1 MVLECLIFFEVTPLY
16 FLMYVR
22 HADKV
27 AFKWV
32 GTGVFNA
39 RSVWG
44 FFWFW
49 QQQPQSSCG
58 QRMPASL
65 TLWMS
70 CTRDPLAICVLM
82 DCHGQTLVLSVV
94 DDSLKVNSCRE
105 EQAPPRHPM
114 AESGLNPGRAVFP
127 RLV

>member
-1 MVLECLIFFEVTPLY
+1 MQEAKWLKQLILHRMHWPLALELSTCCRQKQHGFGVSDFFEVTPLY

-44 FFWFW
+44 FSGSG
-49 QQQPQSSCG
+49 SSS
-58 QRMPASL
+58 PS
-65 TLWMS
+65 
-70 CTRDPLAICVLM
+70 P
-82 DCHGQTLVLSVV
+82 VV
-94 DDSLKVNSCRE
+94 DSECQRRS
-105 EQAPPRHPM
+105 P
-114 AESGLNPGRAVFP
+114 SGC
-127 RLV
+127 LVQGTL